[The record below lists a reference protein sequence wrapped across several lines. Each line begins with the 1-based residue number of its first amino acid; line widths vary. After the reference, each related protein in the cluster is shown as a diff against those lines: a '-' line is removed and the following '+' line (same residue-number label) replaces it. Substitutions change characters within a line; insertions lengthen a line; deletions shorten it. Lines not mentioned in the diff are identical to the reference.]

1 MMYIGVALGQPGLL
15 GEANEG
21 HGSIIDALRA
31 GDPDATAEA
40 TLHHLQSSM
49 KAFEGRQTGE

>member
-1 MMYIGVALGQPGLL
+1 MMYIGVALAQPGLL

-31 GDPDATAEA
+31 GDTDAAAEA
-40 TLHHLQSSM
+40 TLHHLESSM
-49 KAFEGRQTGE
+49 KAFEGRQTEE